1 MQDHQS
7 THKPSHVNHLLP
19 LLGLHSLHGTGK
31 GKEGTSVKDT
41 QGLQGAMYIAYREVG
56 AGALA
61 GCSSV
66 QVTSSV
72 HIVVG
77 AQGLTA
83 AVLGCSRLLLLP
95 HTPDSAW
102 LPRGNTF

>member
-1 MQDHQS
+1 
-7 THKPSHVNHLLP
+7 
-19 LLGLHSLHGTGK
+19 
-31 GKEGTSVKDT
+31 
-41 QGLQGAMYIAYREVG
+41 MYIAYREVG

-61 GCSSV
+61 GCTSV
-66 QVTSSV
+66 HVISSV
-72 HIVVG
+72 HVDVG

-83 AVLGCSRLLLLP
+83 AASGCSRLLLLP

>member
-1 MQDHQS
+1 
-7 THKPSHVNHLLP
+7 
-19 LLGLHSLHGTGK
+19 
-31 GKEGTSVKDT
+31 
-41 QGLQGAMYIAYREVG
+41 MYIAYREVG

-66 QVTSSV
+66 HIINSV
-72 HIVVG
+72 HVVVG

-83 AVLGCSRLLLLP
+83 AASGCSRLLLP
-95 HTPDSAW
+95 QHTPDSAS